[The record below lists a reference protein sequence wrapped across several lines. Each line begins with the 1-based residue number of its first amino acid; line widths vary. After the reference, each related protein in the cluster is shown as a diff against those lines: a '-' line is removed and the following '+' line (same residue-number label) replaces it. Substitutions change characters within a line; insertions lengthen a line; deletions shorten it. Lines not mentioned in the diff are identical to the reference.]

1 MTLPHE
7 DLAADLPPPREDEPA
22 GLRQDILDELRDHL
36 ECSIHRERCRGVVS
50 DQQAWSRVLDRFGN
64 PTKLAAQL
72 YFQRMWRRVMKERIY
87 LVTIGVITLLLLATI
102 GMLWTVMDRQRT
114 MLEQMRAEMAQERQT
129 QATAQQN
136 LIDLMGTLSAGKA
149 YGTLVVTTDRPVNYV
164 ALAGGSLKEP
174 IQFAHPDTSAGVD
187 FGELL
192 PGVYTLYAHADNWG
206 LEQKV
211 AIRSGVNRREEIPVP
226 EPVETTTLELITN
239 LPDGHRE
246 TICCEINYDLDTS
259 ADKKWGLR
267 PRNAYLIPHGH
278 KVRVEQ
284 VLRSPCELLF
294 RFNIGR
300 KGYSDGLAG
309 GSVRS
314 ADTNT
319 WPSAAE
325 DCKELR
331 IPVSLDTF
339 NQPVNVNFPDEW
351 LAVMKSKIAKE
362 SLDEAPAAAS
372 TVRE

>member
-1 MTLPHE
+1 M
-7 DLAADLPPPREDEPA
+7 
-22 GLRQDILDELRDHL
+22 
-36 ECSIHRERCRGVVS
+36 S
-50 DQQAWSRVLDRFGN
+50 DQQAWARVLDRFGN
-64 PTKLAAQL
+64 PTRLAAQL
-72 YFQRMWRRVMKERIY
+72 YFQRMWSRVMKERIY
-87 LVTIGVITLLLLATI
+87 LGTIGVITLLLLATI

-114 MLEQMRAEMAQERQT
+114 MLEQMRAEMAHERQT

-294 RFNIGR
+294 RCNIGR
-300 KGYSDGLAG
+300 NGYSDGLAG

-314 ADTNT
+314 ADTNS

-339 NQPVNVNFPDEW
+339 NKPVNVNFPDEW
-351 LAVMKSKIAKE
+351 LAVIKSKIAKD
-362 SLDEAPAAAS
+362 SLDEAAAAVS
-372 TVRE
+372 PVRE